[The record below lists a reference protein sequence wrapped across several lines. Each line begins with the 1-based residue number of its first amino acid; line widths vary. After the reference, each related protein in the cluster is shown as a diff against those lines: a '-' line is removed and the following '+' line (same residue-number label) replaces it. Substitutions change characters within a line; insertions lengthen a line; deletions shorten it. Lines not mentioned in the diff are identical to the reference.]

1 MGDGDS
7 RAVSEDGAATAVPL
21 RVVCHI
27 HSVVGAV
34 DIVYISL
41 SLVPVMNFSER
52 DQLDGLALRKQLAKK
67 NFSVCLSHLSAQE
80 PSLAPCYLWGEV
92 HAVALAFWLQSAF
105 LHVYLTIRSFIC
117 PKLWPKPTSLL

>member
-1 MGDGDS
+1 MGGKDS

-21 RVVCHI
+21 RVVCHV

-67 NFSVCLSHLSAQE
+67 NLQCLFKSLVCS
-80 PSLAPCYLWGEV
+80 G
-92 HAVALAFWLQSAF
+92 
-105 LHVYLTIRSFIC
+105 TFIS
-117 PKLWPKPTSLL
+117 SLLPVG